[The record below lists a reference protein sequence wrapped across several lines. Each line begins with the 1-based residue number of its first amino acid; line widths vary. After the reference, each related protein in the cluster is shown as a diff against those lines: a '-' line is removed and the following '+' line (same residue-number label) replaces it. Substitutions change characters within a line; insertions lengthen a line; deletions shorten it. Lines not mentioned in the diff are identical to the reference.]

1 MHTSETLGDTG
12 TGTGTDECACTGRV
26 WGWQVLKGTL
36 QWHLNNC
43 QWKEPVA
50 GAAEGRVTGRRRWDN
65 CDRQTDRQTDPC
77 RETQVS
83 GTRGHGVASGV
94 WSAKSPGAP
103 RAWSGR
109 SEPELRVQAG
119 ACGVAREPAP
129 RARVPLGVG
138 RRPARQR
145 PERAASA
152 DASGPL
158 RCQVRGLRPPRAS
171 RSLRAMERGQGD
183 PRVALAQA
191 PSPGGRR
198 GRPCTKTAP
207 RWVLAVGEDGE
218 AGVQHTGTGAWRW
231 PAPSR
236 VQSPAPPMPPQ

>member
-1 MHTSETLGDTG
+1 MG
-12 TGTGTDECACTGRV
+12 TGTGTDECACAGRV

-94 WSAKSPGAP
+94 WSAESPGAP

-119 ACGVAREPAP
+119 ARGVAREPAP

-138 RRPARQR
+138 RCGSAAARAGGLSRRLRATAMPGAGTQATSGQPQPTSDGAQTGGPQGRARP
-145 PERAASA
+145 
-152 DASGPL
+152 GPL
-158 RCQVRGLRPPRAS
+158 
-171 RSLRAMERGQGD
+171 
-183 PRVALAQA
+183 
-191 PSPGGRR
+191 PGGKAR
-198 GRPCTKTAP
+198 
-207 RWVLAVGEDGE
+207 
-218 AGVQHTGTGAWRW
+218 
-231 PAPSR
+231 
-236 VQSPAPPMPPQ
+236 